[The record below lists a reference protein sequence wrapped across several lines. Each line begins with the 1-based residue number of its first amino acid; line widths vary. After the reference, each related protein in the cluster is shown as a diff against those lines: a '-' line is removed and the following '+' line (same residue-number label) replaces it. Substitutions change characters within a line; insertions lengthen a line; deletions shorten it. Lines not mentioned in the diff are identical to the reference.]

1 MQLKPIIPYLI
12 IVFVSIIH
20 TSCIS
25 TANFETGK
33 TLGRDNS
40 KVSIA
45 LNYQT
50 SEPKTSSN
58 GIYDPNDGGS
68 VNIGYTYGLIDRLDI
83 GIVACTNANFILKTK
98 FMLTKP
104 MDKFAFSVGASTNIF
119 TYISFTSLY
128 HSNLTL
134 FTSYDINDVV
144 TIYANPHLVYFPKNT
159 NLNKENYEFAACVN
173 FGALFQLFHK
183 NNRSLSIG
191 IEYTNFAAMVYKQQT
206 ISFGLVYTG
215 L

>member
-12 IVFVSIIH
+12 IVIVSIIF

-33 TLGRDNS
+33 TLGRDND
-40 KVSIA
+40 KVNIA
-45 LNYQT
+45 LNYQA
-50 SEPKTSSN
+50 SEPKKSRN
-58 GIYDPNDGGS
+58 GFYDPNKGGS
-68 VNIGYTYGLIDRLDI
+68 VNVGYTYGLIDRLDI
-83 GIVACTNANFILKTK
+83 GIVVCSNANIILKTK
-98 FMLTKP
+98 FMFTKP
-104 MDKFAFSVGASTNIF
+104 MNKFAFSVGASINIF
-119 TYISFTSLY
+119 TYFSLSSLY
-128 HSNLTL
+128 HSNLTMY
-134 FTSYDINDVV
+134 TSYEINDVV

-159 NLNKENYEFAACVN
+159 NLNKENNEFASCVN
-173 FGALFQLFHK
+173 IGALFQLFHK

-206 ISFGLVYTG
+206 ISFGLVFTG